1 MRALFDSKL
10 AKWPFFLG
18 DVLMLGAAYFVFYQS
33 KRPMVWWQVAF
44 VVVCV
49 AGGAILA
56 IIPFLL
62 EYRVAAKLAQAQA
75 LADTV
80 SQIRKLETVAAQITG
95 ASNCWNVAQEQADKT
110 AATAKAITERIAGE
124 AKAFTEFLQRAN
136 DSEKADLRLELEKA
150 RRAES
155 DWLQALV
162 RMLDHVYALNQG
174 ALRSGQSNL
183 IQQLGNFQNACR
195 DAARRVGLT
204 PFAPADS
211 EPFDPDRHKPA
222 EGDSK
227 PAAGALITETVA
239 SGYTFQGRL
248 LRPALVKV
256 AGNGSPSKPEVPAK
270 ASMP

>member
-1 MRALFDSKL
+1 
-10 AKWPFFLG
+10 
-18 DVLMLGAAYFVFYQS
+18 MLGAAYFVFYQS